1 MLSTI
6 GLPLS
11 KRQMLARAPKR
22 LVNGQHATGDAIMT
36 STFGDTTRRL
46 MAERGVSVR
55 ELSRRTF
62 YDKAH
67 LSRVLNGHKPPSPEL
82 AQRLDAELGADGAL
96 IAAAIATTGTAPVD
110 LRSGQWTS
118 RDAAELS
125 AMLASATVDASNAV
139 RLAHQW
145 LITDPPHLIDVRAGR
160 RVGEHLAM
168 ELEQRV
174 IQLRRLDDHLGGGD
188 LATLV
193 ETELADTIRLLAE
206 ASYAEGIGR
215 RLLVVVGELAQLAGW
230 TLSDAGAHQAA
241 ARAYLTGVHA
251 AHAAG
256 DTPLA
261 ANLLSSLSYQVANVG
276 KPADAVLLARSAER
290 GARHAATARTRALLA
305 DRVAWASAKAGDSDG
320 TDRALDAADDALER
334 AAGEEDPDW
343 VYWVSRDELD
353 VMAGRCFAELRR
365 PLKAEPLL
373 SSVLGRYDATFA
385 RERSLYLTWLADTFV
400 WAGEIDQ
407 AAATATEA
415 LELADTVNSARARDR
430 VDVVAE
436 HLHGIRSGAARA
448 FTDRFE
454 AGRPR

>member
-1 MLSTI
+1 MSLTI
-6 GLPLS
+6 GLPCPWKQVLTS
-11 KRQMLARAPKR
+11 APKR
-22 LVNGQHATGDAIMT
+22 LVNGQHATKDKIVT
-36 STFGDTTRRL
+36 STFGDTARRL
-46 MAERGVSVR
+46 MADRAVSVR
-55 ELSRRTF
+55 ELSRLTF

-67 LSRVLNGHKPPSPEL
+67 LSRVLNGHKPPSAEL
-82 AQRLDAELGADGAL
+82 AARLDAELDADGAL
-96 IAAAIATTGTAPVD
+96 IAAAITTTGTAPVD
-110 LRSGQWTS
+110 LRSGQWTH
-118 RDAAELS
+118 RDATELS
-125 AMLASATVDASNAV
+125 AMLASATVDATNAV

-145 LITDPPHLIDVRAGR
+145 LITDPPHLVDIRAGR
-160 RVGEHLAM
+160 RIGGHLAAQ
-168 ELEQRV
+168 LEQRV

-188 LATLV
+188 LAALV

-206 ASYAEGIGR
+206 ASYTDDIGR

-290 GARHAATARTRALLA
+290 GARQTATPRTQALLA
-305 DRVAWASAKAGDSDG
+305 DRVAWTHAKAGDSDA
-320 TDRALDAADDALER
+320 TERALDMADEALGN
-334 AAGEEDPDW
+334 AAGAEDPDW

-373 SSVLGRYDATFA
+373 SAVLTRYDASFA
-385 RERSLYLTWLADTFV
+385 RERALYLTWLADTYV
-400 WAGEIDQ
+400 WAGEVDQ
-407 AAATATEA
+407 AVATATEA

-430 VDVVAE
+430 VGVVAG
-436 HLHGIRSGAARA
+436 HLNGIRSGAVRA
-448 FTDRFE
+448 FTDRFD
-454 AGRPR
+454 APK